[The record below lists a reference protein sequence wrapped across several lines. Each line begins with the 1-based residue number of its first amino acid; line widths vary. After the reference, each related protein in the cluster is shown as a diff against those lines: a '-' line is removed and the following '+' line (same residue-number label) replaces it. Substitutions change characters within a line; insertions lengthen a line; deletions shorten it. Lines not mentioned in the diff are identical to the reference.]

1 VAGLR
6 MRQLAVLGFGFLQT
20 TGDGGGGGGGRD
32 DDRGRM

>member
-20 TGDGGGGGGGRD
+20 GDDGGGGGGRD
-32 DDRGRM
+32 DDRGRL